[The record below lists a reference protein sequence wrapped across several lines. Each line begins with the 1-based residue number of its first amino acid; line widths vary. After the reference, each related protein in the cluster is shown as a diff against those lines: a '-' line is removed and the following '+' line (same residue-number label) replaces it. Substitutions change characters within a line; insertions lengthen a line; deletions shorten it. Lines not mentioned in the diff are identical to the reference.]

1 MAINRDA
8 MIAACCLDE
17 GRPGKVME
25 ALATARAID
34 PSVRLRD
41 VREWMKRH
49 RERLVGGGDAED
61 IEASKDDYIKMGY
74 EATKDGKSGK
84 QPRQVLAETR
94 KLMVA
99 AMTEGKGYSKS
110 KAQKLV
116 SKVTIDDVNSWL
128 KKHDE
133 QPPAE
138 KPEEPPVE
146 EKPEEEPLPM
156 DKEQIIGDAFNKYS
170 NFGNVAE
177 TLEDARKVDKSITR
191 KDVMAYKNKYYIPLR
206 YHRGVNSYVAKQPK
220 EEYQIDL
227 MFFKDLDKKAKEDQ
241 QGPYAGA
248 LLAVD
253 IFTKYCAVEPIT
265 GTDEDAVLRGL
276 KECIKSLGVTRKWY
290 ITTRKARSWALRYR
304 STSRRIRYGPSRR
317 WDTHPLPSARSER
330 LRDCYT
336 QGWKSSEPS
345 GGTNCRAS

>member
-74 EATKDGKSGK
+74 GAVKEGKNGK

-99 AMTEGKGYSKS
+99 ALTERKGYSKS

-116 SKVTIDDVNSWL
+116 SKVTIDDVTNWL

-133 QPPAE
+133 PPPPAE
-138 KPEEPPVE
+138 KPEEPP
-146 EKPEEEPLPM
+146 KRRSQ
-156 DKEQIIGDAFNKYS
+156 KRNHCQW
-170 NFGNVAE
+170 
-177 TLEDARKVDKSITR
+177 TR
-191 KDVMAYKNKYYIPLR
+191 
-206 YHRGVNSYVAKQPK
+206 S
-220 EEYQIDL
+220 
-227 MFFKDLDKKAKEDQ
+227 
-241 QGPYAGA
+241 
-248 LLAVD
+248 
-253 IFTKYCAVEPIT
+253 
-265 GTDEDAVLRGL
+265 
-276 KECIKSLGVTRKWY
+276 
-290 ITTRKARSWALRYR
+290 RS
-304 STSRRIRYGPSRR
+304 
-317 WDTHPLPSARSER
+317 
-330 LRDCYT
+330 
-336 QGWKSSEPS
+336 
-345 GGTNCRAS
+345 